1 MYPLPLSAQRSVHAE
16 DVQDDTRNLR
26 VKGEQEAWKPGIGP
40 MSNYFAAINR
50 NKRSVKLNLKHE
62 KGKKIFLDMVKDADI
77 VYARSTSNKRE
88 TY

>member
-1 MYPLPLSAQRSVHAE
+1 MTFSAQRLVHAE
-16 DVQDDTRNLR
+16 DVQDDTRYLR

-77 VYARSTSNKRE
+77 VYDLSNSNRKE